1 MSLVRMD
8 AVSLDFGAHNLLR
21 ETDFSIDTGERVCLV
36 GRNGAGKTSMLKL
49 VTGELEPDRG
59 EVVRQ
64 AELCISQLEQG
75 LTIDMTA
82 TVSEFVAQGL
92 SEIEQLCREYREK
105 SQMSLDTQG
114 LKELEALHDH
124 IETHGGWSSGQRVA
138 AVCSEMN

>member
-1 MSLVRMD
+1 MD
-8 AVSLDFGAHNLLR
+8 MVSLDFGAHKLLLD
-21 ETDFSIDTGERVCLV
+21 TDFSIDAGERVCLV

-49 VTGELEPDRG
+49 VAGEIEPDRG

-75 LTIDMTA
+75 LTIDMAA

-105 SQMSLDTQG
+105 SQMALDSQG
-114 LKELEALHDH
+114 LKELESLSQSILDP
-124 IETHGGWSSGQRVA
+124 
-138 AVCSEMN
+138 

>member
-8 AVSLDFGAHNLLR
+8 TISLDFGAHKLLR
-21 ETDFSIDTGERVCLV
+21 ETDFSIDAGERVCLV

-49 VTGELEPDRG
+49 VAGEIEPDRG

-92 SEIEQLCREYREK
+92 SEIEQMCREYREK
-105 SQMSLDTQG
+105 SQMMLDAQG
-114 LKELEALHDH
+114 LKELEAPVSY
-124 IETHGGWSSGQRVA
+124 THLTLPTILLV
-138 AVCSEMN
+138 